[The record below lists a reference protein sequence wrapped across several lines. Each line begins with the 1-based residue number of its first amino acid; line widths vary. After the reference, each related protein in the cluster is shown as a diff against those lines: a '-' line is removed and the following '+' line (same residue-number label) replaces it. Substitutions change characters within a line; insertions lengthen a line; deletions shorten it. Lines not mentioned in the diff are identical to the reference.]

1 MKKALGLADFLDYA
15 FPSRLTPSPDTENV
29 AFIVSKCDYKA
40 NRYHSDVYIFNR
52 KTRTT
57 LQITKRGDIRSVTW
71 IDDETLLIGVAK
83 SDDPAKVGKSLTC
96 YH

>member
-40 NRYHSDVYIFNR
+40 NRYHSDVYIRVRPCKSQNEGIFD
-52 KTRTT
+52 
-57 LQITKRGDIRSVTW
+57 LLRG
-71 IDDETLLIGVAK
+71 
-83 SDDPAKVGKSLTC
+83 
-96 YH
+96 